1 MRFSVVIPSYN
12 RAGLLVKALHSV
24 WAQTCSDY
32 EVIVSDDG
40 STDQTLSYLRSLGD
54 RIRVIA
60 QPHAGPGCARNAG
73 VAASRGR
80 YVAFLDSDDVWF
92 PWTLDVLAQVI
103 DREDSPAIVASSVL
117 QFTDEHLVSTI
128 EQQSL
133 RTERYADLLAAAR
146 SVFVIGSG
154 TVAVRRD
161 CLTEIGGFT
170 PLPINGEDQDL
181 LLRLGDTP
189 GFVRVIEPAMVGWRR
204 HLSAATRDL
213 DRSIAG
219 AKFLIERETKGH
231 YPGGGRRAVERREI
245 VTRVVRP
252 VSVQCLQ
259 EGRVPDG
266 LRLYWQTWPWHLR
279 LHRWR
284 YLMGFPIAILGSLIR
299 PVRKSV
305 TA

>member
-1 MRFSVVIPSYN
+1 MRFSVVIPSHN
-12 RAGLLVKALHSV
+12 RAALLAKALHSV
-24 WAQTCSDY
+24 WAQTCQDY

-40 STDQTLSYLRSLGD
+40 STDQTMSFLRSLGA

-80 YVAFLDSDDVWF
+80 YVVFLDSDDLWF

-103 DREDSPAIVASSVL
+103 DREDAPAIVSSSVV
-117 QFTDEHLVSTI
+117 QFTDEDVIATI
-128 EQQSL
+128 ERQPT

-154 TVAVRRD
+154 TIAVRRD
-161 CLTEIGGFT
+161 VLNEVRGFT
-170 PLPINGEDQDL
+170 PLPVNGEDQDL
-181 LLRLGDTP
+181 LLRLGATP
-189 GFVRVIEPAMVGWRR
+189 GFVRVIEPALVAWRR
-204 HLSAATRDL
+204 HVSAATRDL

-219 AKFLIERETKGH
+219 ARFLIEQETTGH
-231 YPGGGRRAVERREI
+231 YPGGARRAAERREI

-252 VSVQCLQ
+252 VSVQCLS

-266 LRLYWQTWPWHLR
+266 FRLYWQTWSWHLR

-284 YLMGFPIAILGSLIR
+284 YLMGFPIAILGSLIS
-299 PVRKSV
+299 PIRKSV